1 MNGMD
6 QERYEDLKDVY
17 VLGALPEEER
27 LEFEQYLVA
36 HPELQAEVEE
46 LSTIAGLLAFS
57 PQEQEPSSELR
68 RRIMDTVEAEAV
80 HPAEVV
86 QPRAS
91 RRSWLAGLW
100 EAVGPRDLALAGAAM
115 LVIGLFSWSM
125 LLQGEVQDLQGRV
138 QSLQSQPQDQT
149 QGPQMIALGGA
160 GTEQGVRA
168 ELVTLKDDRA
178 VLVVENMPPAP
189 EGKTYQIWVIKGDTP
204 QPSGLFEPKGDSIA
218 AVVESPVEGADAV
231 AVTVEP
237 EGGSKKPTTD
247 PMLVGKVKA

>member
-6 QERYEDLKDVY
+6 QERFEDLKDSY

-27 LEFEQYLVA
+27 LEFERYLMA
-36 HPELQAEVEE
+36 HPDLQAEVED
-46 LSTIAGLLAFS
+46 LGTVAGLLAFS
-57 PQEQEPSSELR
+57 PREQEPPPQLR
-68 RRIMDTVEAEAV
+68 HRIMATVEAEAA
-80 HPAEVV
+80 HPHT
-86 QPRAS
+86 S

-100 EAVGPRDLALAGAAM
+100 EAVGVRDLALAAAAV

-125 LLQGEVQDLQGRV
+125 LLQGEVRDLQGRV
-138 QSLQSQPQDQT
+138 QNLQSQP
-149 QGPQMIALGGA
+149 QGPQMIALGGR
-160 GTEQGVRA
+160 GTKQGTRA
-168 ELVTLKDDRA
+168 ELVTLEGDRA
-178 VLVVENMPPAP
+178 VLVAENMPPVP

-204 QPSGLFEPKGDSIA
+204 QPSGLFEPRGDSIA
-218 AVVESPVEGADAV
+218 AVVETPVEGADTV